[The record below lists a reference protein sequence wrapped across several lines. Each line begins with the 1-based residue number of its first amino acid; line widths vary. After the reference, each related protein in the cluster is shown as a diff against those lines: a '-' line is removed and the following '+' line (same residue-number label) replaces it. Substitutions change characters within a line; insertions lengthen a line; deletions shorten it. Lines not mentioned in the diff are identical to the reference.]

1 MTNYALYRYYSLKMQ
16 LCYRKKELLNVAL
29 LKDISMQSPKTIY
42 LTPLMLRES
51 MWFT

>member
-42 LTPLMLRES
+42 
-51 MWFT
+51 